1 MAEDLF
7 FLSKAEKL
15 PNVSDPSRAELGLEH
30 WRERTVKLADP
41 DLAAFAGRLPGDA
54 AGRRLLDALFANSP
68 FLTHCVLTDIGFFAE
83 LLKRGPDVVLSQVLD
98 RLKEEL
104 SLEQDRRQLMAKLR
118 VARRQTALLA
128 ALADITAWWPLERVT
143 EALSAFADGAL
154 SATLCHLLRRGA
166 ERGHFVLS
174 HPEEPER
181 DCGFTVL
188 AMGKH
193 GARELNY
200 SSDIDL
206 IVLFDP
212 EKAGYRGDLS
222 PQEAFVRM
230 TRDMVTILEERT
242 GDGYV
247 CRVDLRLRPDPGVTP
262 LAISVNAALTYYES
276 MGQNWERAAMI
287 KARPAAGD
295 LALGAAMLDE
305 LRPFIWRKHLDFWAI
320 QDVHSI
326 KRQIN
331 AHRGGA
337 EIALAGHNIKLGRG
351 GIREIEFFAQTQ
363 QLIYGGRAPQLRTPR
378 TVEAL
383 QALADAG
390 RIDQE
395 SAREL
400 SEAYGFLR
408 TLEHRLQMVDDQQTH
423 SLPDDE
429 AGLARI
435 AAFMGYDGIEPF
447 RDALFQR
454 LKRVESAY
462 AALFEEAPELSGP
475 GNLVFT
481 GGEPDPDTLATL
493 EAMGFRNGD
502 VVFNVV
508 RAWHH
513 GRYRATR
520 STRARQILTELM
532 PTLLEAL
539 GKTPAPDAALT
550 KFDEFLAGL
559 PAGVQLFSLLHAN
572 PPLLDL
578 LAQIMGGAPALAT
591 HLSRNPGLLDAVLSP
606 DFFDPVPP
614 YAALHAELEAVL
626 GQARDFQ
633 DVLDLSRRWA
643 NDRKFQVGTH
653 ILHHAAEVEES
664 GRALSHVAD
673 AVIASLTGPVLTE
686 LARTHGR
693 VPGPG
698 LAVLALGK
706 LGSREITATS
716 DLDLIFV
723 YEAEPTAESSD
734 GKKPLALSQYFGRL
748 AQRFINALTAP
759 TGEGRL
765 YEIDMRLRPSGNTG
779 PIAVSLNAF
788 RQYQE
793 SSAWTWEHMALT
805 RARVVTGDPALAAKV
820 EKTITDILT
829 APRDADRLLVDVAQM
844 RARIANQH
852 AAKSLW
858 QVKHLRGGLVDL
870 EFLAQYLQLRHGA
883 AHPEVFDP
891 STQKAFT
898 KLLQAG
904 LIGASLGGR
913 LIEATRLMRQ
923 VQGYLRLTVGDGF
936 DESTAP
942 NGLKAALAEATG
954 TADFAALKDA
964 VITSAQT
971 AHEAFIE
978 IIDEPAKAAADRIEA
993 ATREDLGRS
1002 RGNADITGSEE
1013 KKRP

>member
-1 MAEDLF
+1 MTEDLF

-15 PNVSDPSRAELGLEH
+15 PNVSDPSRAELGLQQ
-30 WRERTVKLADP
+30 WRERVAKLADP
-41 DLAAFAGRLPGDA
+41 DLAAFADRLPGDD

-68 FLTHCVLTDIGFFAE
+68 FLTHCVLSDIGFFAD

-98 RLKEEL
+98 RLKEEF
-104 SLEQDRRQLMAKLR
+104 SLEQDRRELMADLR
-118 VARRQTALLA
+118 IARRQTALVV
-128 ALADITAWWPLERVT
+128 ALADITAHWPLERVT
-143 EALSAFADGAL
+143 EALSAFADGTL

-166 ERGHFVLS
+166 ERGHFTLS

-247 CRVDLRLRPDPGVTP
+247 WRVDLRLRPDPGVTP

-295 LALGAAMLDE
+295 LALGAVMLAE
-305 LRPFIWRKHLDFWAI
+305 LRPFVWRKHLDFWAI
-320 QDVHSI
+320 EDVHSI

-363 QLIYGGRAPQLRTPR
+363 QLIYGGRTPELRTPR

-400 SEAYGFLR
+400 AEAYVFLR

-423 SLPDDE
+423 SLPEDE
-429 AGLARI
+429 AALARI
-435 AAFMGYDGIEPF
+435 AAFMGYDAIGPLRE
-447 RDALFQR
+447 ALFQR
-454 LKRVESAY
+454 LKRVERAY
-462 AALFEEAPELSGP
+462 AALFEQAPALSGP

-493 EAMGFRNGD
+493 EAMGFQNGD
-502 VVFNVV
+502 MVFNVV

-539 GKTPAPDAALT
+539 GKTPTPDAALT

-572 PPLLDL
+572 PPLLGL
-578 LAQIMGGAPALAT
+578 LAQIMGGAPALAG

-614 YAALHAELEAVL
+614 YATLHAELEAML
-626 GQARDFQ
+626 SQARDFQ

-653 ILHHAAEVEES
+653 ILQHAAEVEES
-664 GRALSHVAD
+664 GRALSDVAD
-673 AVIASLTGPVLTE
+673 AVIASLTGPVLAE
-686 LARTHGR
+686 LARTHGQ

-723 YEAEPTAESSD
+723 YEAEPTADSSD
-734 GKKPLALSQYFGRL
+734 GKKPLAPSQYFGRL

-765 YEIDMRLRPSGNTG
+765 YEIDMRLRPSGNAG

-793 SSAWTWEHMALT
+793 NSAWTWEHMALT
-805 RARVVTGDPALAAKV
+805 RARVLTGEPGLAAKV
-820 EKTITDILT
+820 EKTVTDILT
-829 APRDADRLLVDVAQM
+829 APRDADSLLVDVAKM
-844 RARIANQH
+844 RARIAQQH
-852 AAKSLW
+852 EAKSLW
-858 QVKHLRGGLVDL
+858 QIKHLRGGLVDL

-891 STQKAFT
+891 STQIAFA
-898 KLLQAG
+898 KLVKAG
-904 LIGASLGGR
+904 LVGASLGGR

-936 DESTAP
+936 DESTAT
-942 NGLKAALAEATG
+942 NGLKASLAEATG
-954 TADFAALKDA
+954 TADFAALREA
-964 VITSAQT
+964 LITSAQT

-978 IIDEPAKAAADRIEA
+978 IIDEPAKAAADRVEA
-993 ATREDLGRS
+993 A
-1002 RGNADITGSEE
+1002 
-1013 KKRP
+1013 RPEGAQE

>member
-1 MAEDLF
+1 MTEDLF

-15 PNVSDPSRAELGLEH
+15 PNVSDPSRAELGLQH
-30 WRERTVKLADP
+30 WRERIVKLDDP
-41 DLAAFAGRLPGDA
+41 DLAAFADRLTSDA
-54 AGRRLLDALFANSP
+54 AGRPLLDALFAGSP
-68 FLTHCVLTDIGFFAE
+68 FLTHCVLTDIGCFAD
-83 LLKRGPDVVLSQVLD
+83 LLKRGPDIVLSQVLD

-104 SLEQDRRQLMAKLR
+104 SLEPDRRQLMAKLR
-118 VARRQTALLA
+118 VARRQTALLV
-128 ALADITAWWPLERVT
+128 ALADITAYWPLERVT

-154 SATLCHLLRRGA
+154 SATLCHLLRRAA
-166 ERGHFVLS
+166 ERGHFALR
-174 HPEEPER
+174 HPDEPER

-212 EKAGYRGDLS
+212 KKAGYRGDLS

-295 LALGAAMLDE
+295 LALGAAMLAE
-305 LRPFIWRKHLDFWAI
+305 LRPFVWRKHLDFWAI
-320 QDVHSI
+320 DDVHSI

-331 AHRGGA
+331 AHRGGG
-337 EIALAGHNIKLGRG
+337 EITLAGHNLKLGRG

-383 QALADAG
+383 QALADAE
-390 RIDQE
+390 RIDQK
-395 SAREL
+395 SAQEL
-400 SEAYGFLR
+400 SEAYVFLR
-408 TLEHRLQMVDDQQTH
+408 TVEHRLQMVDDQQTH

-429 AGLARI
+429 AALARI
-435 AAFMGYDGIEPF
+435 AAFMGYDGVEPL
-447 RDALFQR
+447 RDALFMR
-454 LKRVESAY
+454 LRRVERAY
-462 AALFEEAPELSGP
+462 AALFEQAPALSGP

-493 EAMGFRNGD
+493 EAMGFQNGNM
-502 VVFNVV
+502 VFNVV

-520 STRARQILTELM
+520 STRARQLLTELM

-539 GKTPAPDAALT
+539 GKSPTPDAALT

-559 PAGVQLFSLLHAN
+559 PAGVQLFSLIHAN
-572 PPLLDL
+572 PPLLGL
-578 LAQIMGGAPALAT
+578 LAQIMGGAPALAA

-614 YAALHAELEAVL
+614 YATLHAELEAVL
-626 GQARDFQ
+626 SQARDFQ

-653 ILHHAAEVEES
+653 ILQHAAEVEES
-664 GRALSHVAD
+664 GGALSDVAD
-673 AVIASLTGPVLTE
+673 AVIASLNEPVLAE
-686 LARTHGR
+686 LARAHGR

-698 LAVLALGK
+698 LVVLALGK
-706 LGSREITATS
+706 LGSREMTATS

-723 YEAEPTAESSD
+723 YEAAPTAQASD
-734 GKKPLALSQYFGRL
+734 GKKPLAPSQYFGRL

-759 TGEGRL
+759 TGEGLL
-765 YEIDMRLRPSGNTG
+765 YEIDMRLRPSGKAG

-805 RARVVTGDPALAAKV
+805 RARVVTGDPDLTAKIEQAIV
-820 EKTITDILT
+820 DILT
-829 APRDADRLLVDVAQM
+829 APRDSDRLLVDVAQM
-844 RARIANQH
+844 RDRIARQH
-852 AAKSLW
+852 EAKSLW
-858 QVKHLRGGLVDL
+858 QIKHLRGGLVDL

-883 AHPEVFDP
+883 AHPEIFDP

-898 KLLQAG
+898 KLVQAG

-923 VQGYLRLTVGDGF
+923 VQGYLRLTLGDSF

-942 NGLKAALAEATG
+942 EGLKAALAEATG
-954 TADFAALKDA
+954 TADFGALRHA

-971 AHEAFIE
+971 AHEAFVE
-978 IIDEPAKAAADRIEA
+978 IIDEPAKTAVDRVE
-993 ATREDLGRS
+993 TTSRE
-1002 RGNADITGSEE
+1002 N
-1013 KKRP
+1013 